1 MQVPLGTLRRGKV
14 RDDTVKRMHGV
25 HIGDNSRV
33 LKVSQ
38 FDTFTSTLELQKH
51 PQITLKTLFKSTP
64 YNFLSNT
71 KRSTTDRLL
80 ESQARQKRYQLDRI
94 NEVKPL

>member
-1 MQVPLGTLRRGKV
+1 MQENHYASATWDLKERESERWYCEK
-14 RDDTVKRMHGV
+14 DAGV

-80 ESQARQKRYQLDRI
+80 ESQA
-94 NEVKPL
+94 